1 MHSKGI
7 VHRDLKPS
15 NILIDE
21 SAKVVIADFGLVR
34 RIDTHVE
41 DNPDEMTNYVASR
54 WYRAPE
60 ILLGSS
66 SYDE

>member
-15 NILIDE
+15 NLLVDE
-21 SAKVVIADFGLVR
+21 LGNVLIADFGLVR
-34 RIDTHVE
+34 RIDTHLE

-54 WYRAPE
+54 
-60 ILLGSS
+60 
-66 SYDE
+66 